1 CMDEVVV
8 TADEVRA
15 FRARLV
21 ETSCSDA
28 NPAELVELLDEL
40 EVVKNVASGLQAR
53 GGRAGSGPPRGGGRT
68 GRPGRPAWQR
78 GCGRDRA
85 GQARVGVSGETA
97 ALAGDVP
104 RPRVATHARAFGG
117 GHAERVP
124 GQPAGER
131 DGLPRQARSDDG
143 G

>member
-1 CMDEVVV
+1 LSAGTDRVTLAGRHGGRDRHPPLVSLRRPQAWPSVTPMSAVRTNVRCMDEVVV

-40 EVVKNVASGLQAR
+40 EVVKNVVSGLQAR

-78 GCGRDRA
+78 GC
-85 GQARVGVSGETA
+85 
-97 ALAGDVP
+97 
-104 RPRVATHARAFGG
+104 
-117 GHAERVP
+117 
-124 GQPAGER
+124 
-131 DGLPRQARSDDG
+131 
-143 G
+143 